1 LIEVSGLLHCCYPV
15 QMFFAWAAGQ
25 PLVSKEAPRTIVQN
39 FFFWGRVL
47 LSSAILFFAFAVTIS
62 ALLNGQTTMWEGVPA
77 WVTLV
82 LFFLFMAVVGMLEG
96 MQIAFFA
103 VARMAEEERSKSSW
117 AKKTCNLL
125 FEGDGRNLAG
135 FMIGRQM
142 CVTLCFFIIARVTTV
157 KLHDGDENIFGV
169 SDFTQTFFE
178 TGLLGALITT
188 ICASIAWQL
197 IASAFPMAF
206 LSTPVTYI
214 LLRFCLGLEWTG
226 LCQGSWVVARIHRK
240 IVKFKRDEVYIGTAE
255 ERKAKSQANPM
266 SFDQD
271 ESARVVAGHLFPGP
285 ACLPLTFTGVRRTI
299 SEIEDLEND
308 LKTQQNDIE
317 NRLIHLEEQKQKVLA
332 KSAGALDGIEEKQS
346 GDIENIKDTDSG
358 ENSD

>member
-1 LIEVSGLLHCCYPV
+1 
-15 QMFFAWAAGQ
+15 
-25 PLVSKEAPRTIVQN
+25 
-39 FFFWGRVL
+39 
-47 LSSAILFFAFAVTIS
+47 
-62 ALLNGQTTMWEGVPA
+62 
-77 WVTLV
+77 
-82 LFFLFMAVVGMLEG
+82 MLEG

-117 AKKTCNLL
+117 AKKTCNVL

-142 CVTLCFFIIARVTTV
+142 CVTLCFFIIARV
-157 KLHDGDENIFGV
+157 
-169 SDFTQTFFE
+169 SDITQKFFE

-188 ICASIAWQL
+188 IVASIAWQL

-206 LSTPVTYI
+206 LSTPVTYV

-285 ACLPLTFTGVRRTI
+285 ACLPLTFTGVRRT
-299 SEIEDLEND
+299 
-308 LKTQQNDIE
+308 T
-317 NRLIHLEEQKQKVLA
+317 
-332 KSAGALDGIEEKQS
+332 GIVMDS
-346 GDIENIKDTDSG
+346 GDGVSHTVPIYEG
-358 ENSD
+358 YALPH